1 MSKENQNVYET
12 IRKFEHSGY
21 LMILRNY
28 YWPLGT
34 RSQLIGPDA
43 RKDWGQEE
51 KEDEVIEWHQWLN
64 GYESEQTL
72 GNSEGQGSLM
82 CRSPWGHEESDT
94 TEWLNNSN
102 KEIIINYLGVITVL
116 WLCFS
121 KNSLSWCYWK
131 VLIGDPAARHSK
143 ANKRARLVEKK
154 VCFISGAGNAGA
166 GGGHLS
172 KGWLPTHPH
181 CQQARGDKVYR
192 QSRGWATSRNI
203 TIISNSHL
211 QIGHHWSD

>member
-12 IRKFEHSGY
+12 IRKCEHSGY

-28 YWPLGT
+28 YWPLDA

-51 KEDEVIEWHQWLN
+51 KEDEVIGWPQWLN

-72 GNSEGQGSLM
+72 GNSERQGSLM

-94 TEWLNNSN
+94 TEWLNNSY

-154 VCFISGAGNAGA
+154 VCFISGAGNCR
-166 GGGHLS
+166 GGWWTSVQRLTPHQPPLPTS
-172 KGWLPTHPH
+172 KGWESL
-181 CQQARGDKVYR
+181 QAESGV
-192 QSRGWATSRNI
+192 GNI
-203 TIISNSHL
+203 QKQHRHL
-211 QIGHHWSD
+211 